1 MKTIFNIADYLP
13 STITTRVAIEE
24 ISKNLDTSVCKTVTF
39 NFKKIDFIS
48 RAFADELL
56 HFVEKQNIK
65 AHFSNTNTVVKQML
79 DAVNKN
85 REQRNNG
92 FHNIAVMHFQ
102 EREQLNRL
110 LSLI

>member
-24 ISKNLDTSVCKTVTF
+24 IRQNLNTSVCKTVVF
-39 NFKKIDFIS
+39 DFKKIDFIS

-56 HFVEKQNIK
+56 HFVEKNNIK
-65 AHFSNTNTVVKQML
+65 AQFANTNAVVNQML
-79 DAVNKN
+79 TVVNKN
-85 REQRNNG
+85 RNQRNNG
-92 FHNIAVMHFQ
+92 FHNIAVTHFQ
-102 EREQLNRL
+102 EKEQLNQL

>member
-1 MKTIFNIADYLP
+1 MKTIFNISDYLP
-13 STITTRVAIEE
+13 STITTRKAVEE
-24 ISKNLDTSVCKTVTF
+24 IRQNLDASAYKTIDF

-56 HFVEKQNIK
+56 QFVERNNIK
-65 AHFSNTNTVVKQML
+65 AHFTNTNTVVKEML

-85 REQRNNG
+85 RKQRNNG
-92 FHNIAVMHFQ
+92 YHNIAVTHFQ
-102 EREQLNRL
+102 EKEQLNQL

>member
-1 MKTIFNIADYLP
+1 MKIIFNIADYLP
-13 STITTRVAIEE
+13 STITTRMAIEE
-24 ISKNLDTSVCKTVTF
+24 IRQNLNTSVCKTVTF

-56 HFVEKQNIK
+56 YYVEKQNIK
-65 AHFSNTNTVVKQML
+65 AHFTNTNTVVKQML

-85 REQRNNG
+85 RKQRNNSY
-92 FHNIAVMHFQ
+92 HNIAVTYFQ
-102 EREQLNRL
+102 KREQLNQL